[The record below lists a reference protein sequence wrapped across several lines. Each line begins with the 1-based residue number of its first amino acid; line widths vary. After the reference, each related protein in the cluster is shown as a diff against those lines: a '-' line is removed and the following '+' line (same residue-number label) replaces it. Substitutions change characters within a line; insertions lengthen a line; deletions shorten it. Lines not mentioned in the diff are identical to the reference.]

1 MSSTTTNKQ
10 LLEQIRKEQRDNAEK
25 MFQNAQIMSNFMNKQ
40 EGLNVKLISYL
51 ESNDA
56 TKQEGAIEKLDRVEK
71 QLLNLESK
79 IDKKIA
85 YFTGAG
91 LAVLTI
97 GKWVISK
104 IFI

>member
-1 MSSTTTNKQ
+1 MSETLTNKQ
-10 LLEQIRKEQRDNAEK
+10 LLEQIREEQRENAEL
-25 MFQNAQIMSNFMNKQ
+25 MFQNAQMFSNFMNKQ
-40 EGLNVKLISYL
+40 ERLNTKLVGYL

-56 TKQEGAIEKLDRVEK
+56 TKQEGVIEKLGRVEK
-71 QLLNLESK
+71 QVVDLKTS

-91 LAVLTI
+91 LVLVSV